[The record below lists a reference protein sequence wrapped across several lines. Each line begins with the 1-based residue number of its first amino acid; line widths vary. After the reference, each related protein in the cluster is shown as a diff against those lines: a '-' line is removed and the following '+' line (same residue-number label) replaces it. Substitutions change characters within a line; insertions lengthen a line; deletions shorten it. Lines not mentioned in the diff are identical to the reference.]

1 MIKESDTFKSNSS
14 AYTALMFVV
23 FIWGITALIYVHL
36 YEFFSPGMCSALVG
50 LFSALALLFIS
61 AKELKSLNKAYFL
74 IAIPSGLFQVA
85 ANLLQKIGLQYTTP
99 ARYAFLEN
107 LSCIV
112 VPVLM
117 FFFVKK
123 KPSFL
128 KISAGFIC
136 LAGAF
141 VLSGI
146 SLDSSAIAFGKGEIL
161 CALSGIFYG
170 FSIAITGAF
179 AGKLSAALY
188 VMIQMWISAIVS
200 FGSAIVFNNLTVNG
214 AVIEPMRFTWGV
226 YPIVFIIIFAIIT
239 NALCWTVR
247 TNALKK
253 IDASVVAV
261 ILPFSAV
268 ITAVV
273 SVIIGT
279 DKITLNLVLG
289 GILCLAAAILSGIG
303 DSLEGKKRSK

>member
-1 MIKESDTFKSNSS
+1 LKES
-14 AYTALMFVV
+14 
-23 FIWGITALIYVHL
+23 
-36 YEFFSPGMCSALVG
+36 E
-50 LFSALALLFIS
+50 
-61 AKELKSLNKAYFL
+61 
-74 IAIPSGLFQVA
+74 
-85 ANLLQKIGLQYTTP
+85 
-99 ARYAFLEN
+99 
-107 LSCIV
+107 
-112 VPVLM
+112 
-117 FFFVKK
+117 
-123 KPSFL
+123 
-128 KISAGFIC
+128 
-136 LAGAF
+136 
-141 VLSGI
+141 
-146 SLDSSAIAFGKGEIL
+146 
-161 CALSGIFYG
+161 
-170 FSIAITGAF
+170 
-179 AGKLSAALY
+179 
-188 VMIQMWISAIVS
+188 
-200 FGSAIVFNNLTVNG
+200 NNLTVNG

-289 GILCLAAAILSGIG
+289 GILCLAAAIVSGIG